1 MPVPSR
7 IKIIQVNSLDEVESK
22 VNDFLAFDKNI
33 VHLVN
38 IDYRLE
44 SGFVIIEYFVMMQKE
59 EKDDNNNNNMWGC
72 CWGDNTYSVNPIT
85 YWWDLCFPFL
95 PNSF

>member
-7 IKIIQVNSLDEVESK
+7 IKIIQVNNLEEVETK
-22 VNDFLAFDKNI
+22 VNEFLAFDNNI
-33 VHLVN
+33 AHLVN

-44 SGFVIIEYFVMMQKE
+44 SNFVIIEYFVMMQREKEQE
-59 EKDDNNNNNMWGC
+59 EKRDYN
-72 CWGDNTYSVNPIT
+72 SPIT
-85 YWWDLCFPFL
+85 YWWEFCFPFL

>member
-1 MPVPSR
+1 MPVSSR

-33 VHLVN
+33 AHLVN

-44 SGFVIIEYFVMMQKE
+44 SGFVIIEYFVMPQQQQREE
-59 EKDDNNNNNMWGC
+59 EKNRDYNNV
-72 CWGDNTYSVNPIT
+72 SPIT
-85 YWWDLCFPFL
+85 YWWELCFPFL

>member
-7 IKIIQVNSLDEVESK
+7 IKIIQVNNLEEVESK

-33 VHLVN
+33 AHLVN

-44 SGFVIIEYFVMMQKE
+44 SNFVIIEYFVRSNQEE
-59 EKDDNNNNNMWGC
+59 EKNRDYNI
-72 CWGDNTYSVNPIT
+72 SPIT
-85 YWWDLCFPFL
+85 YWWELCFPFL

>member
-7 IKIIQVNSLDEVESK
+7 IKIIQVNNLDEVEKK
-22 VNDFLAFDKNI
+22 VNEFLAFDDNI

-44 SGFVIIEYFVMMQKE
+44 SNFVIIEYFVMPPSQQQQQKE
-59 EKDDNNNNNMWGC
+59 EKDDNILLC
-72 CWGDNTYSVNPIT
+72 SSNPLI
-85 YWWDLCFPFL
+85 WWWELCFPIL
-95 PNSF
+95 RD

>member
-7 IKIIQVNSLDEVESK
+7 IKIIQVNNLEEVESK

-33 VHLVN
+33 AHLVN

-44 SGFVIIEYFVMMQKE
+44 SNFVIIEYFVRSKQIEE
-59 EKDDNNNNNMWGC
+59 EKNRDYNI
-72 CWGDNTYSVNPIT
+72 SPIT
-85 YWWDLCFPFL
+85 YWWELCFPFL